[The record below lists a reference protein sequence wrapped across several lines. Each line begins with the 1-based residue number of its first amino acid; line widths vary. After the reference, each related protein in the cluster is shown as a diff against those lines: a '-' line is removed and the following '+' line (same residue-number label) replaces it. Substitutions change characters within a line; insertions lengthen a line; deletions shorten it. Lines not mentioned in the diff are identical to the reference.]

1 MEIEVELLYFKN
13 DVRKNKGIDLN
24 KDKIN
29 ELCSKFGA
37 QVKMK
42 DKTPGNMPQLS
53 VSIRGVEESTLKNCI
68 KEILTLY
75 GKPDL
80 PGGFLL
86 GAEKKK
92 GNELVKLII
101 NEMSL

>member
-1 MEIEVELLYFKN
+1 MYSMYFKN
-13 DVRKNKGIDLN
+13 DVKKNKGIDLN

-29 ELCSKFGA
+29 EFCSKFGA

-53 VSIRGVEESTLKNCI
+53 VSIYGADEAALKNCV

-80 PGGFLL
+80 PSGFLL

-92 GNELVKLII
+92 GNELVKSII
-101 NEMSL
+101 KEMSL